1 MLKFNKFI
9 FDDSTNLNM
18 PIPFSL
24 KIEISQLFIQF
35 MSPSR
40 TPLILV
46 FLAKE
51 RKKRAMKKKLKRKEE
66 KKMKETNTTKE
77 DFMILMYVTM
87 RVVRLCNT

>member
-1 MLKFNKFI
+1 
-9 FDDSTNLNM
+9 M

-46 FLAKE
+46 FFS
-51 RKKRAMKKKLKRKEE
+51 KKKE
-66 KKMKETNTTKE
+66 KKSNEKKNSREKKKKK
-77 DFMILMYVTM
+77 
-87 RVVRLCNT
+87 

>member
-9 FDDSTNLNM
+9 FDDSKNLNM

-46 FLAKE
+46 FFS
-51 RKKRAMKKKLKRKEE
+51 KKKE
-66 KKMKETNTTKE
+66 KKSNEKKNSREKKKKK
-77 DFMILMYVTM
+77 
-87 RVVRLCNT
+87 

>member
-1 MLKFNKFI
+1 MLIYIFLQVIHSVYVTISYAFNTCF
-9 FDDSTNLNM
+9 
-18 PIPFSL
+18 
-24 KIEISQLFIQF
+24 
-35 MSPSR
+35 
-40 TPLILV
+40 

-51 RKKRAMKKKLKRKEE
+51 KKSNEKKKENSRKE